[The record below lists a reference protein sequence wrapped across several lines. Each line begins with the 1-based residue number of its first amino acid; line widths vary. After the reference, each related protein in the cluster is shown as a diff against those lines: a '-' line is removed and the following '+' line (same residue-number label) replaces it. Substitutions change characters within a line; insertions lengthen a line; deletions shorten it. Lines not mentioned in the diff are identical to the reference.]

1 MSTWVESLGWIATT
15 LFVASY
21 FFVRPFA
28 LRVTQI
34 VGALLWIVYGVL
46 IASRPVVVANA
57 LVIAAAAWTSIR
69 SWRAE
74 RQASFE
80 GPGATR

>member
-1 MSTWVESLGWIATT
+1 MSTFAENLGWVATA
-15 LFVASY
+15 LFIASY
-21 FFVRPFA
+21 FFVRPLA

-57 LVIAAAAWTSIR
+57 LVIGAAAWTSIR
-69 SWRAE
+69 SPRRRE
-74 RQASFE
+74 
-80 GPGATR
+80 

>member
-1 MSTWVESLGWIATT
+1 MNTWTESLGWVATT

-21 FFVRPFA
+21 FFVRPLA

-46 IASRPVVVANA
+46 IGSRPVVVANA
-57 LVIAAAAWTSIR
+57 LVIGAAAWTSVR

-74 RQASFE
+74 RQDEFVQSL
-80 GPGATR
+80 PKQ